1 MDKLLIFLMI
11 ILFAVGVTSQTIFQS
26 DGLQSDSINMK
37 DKTQTI
43 IEEANTEMDNFI
55 NGGVSEQGGGA

>member
-37 DKTQTI
+37 NKTQTI
-43 IEEANTEMDNFI
+43 IDEANTTMDDFS
-55 NGGVSEQGGGA
+55 NGGTGS

>member
-55 NGGVSEQGGGA
+55 NGGVSE

>member
-1 MDKLLIFLMI
+1 MI

-37 DKTQTI
+37 NKTQTI
-43 IEEANTEMDNFI
+43 IDEANTTMDDFS
-55 NGGVSEQGGGA
+55 NGETGS